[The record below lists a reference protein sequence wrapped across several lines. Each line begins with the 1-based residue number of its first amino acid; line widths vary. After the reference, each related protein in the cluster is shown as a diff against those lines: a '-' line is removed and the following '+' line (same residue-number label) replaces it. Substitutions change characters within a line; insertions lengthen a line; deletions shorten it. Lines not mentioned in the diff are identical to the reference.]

1 MRKLLLLAFIFY
13 TSLISPCFGTT
24 WYAQG
29 AGNMS
34 AVTWN
39 SVSGGGG
46 SNLTW
51 NSQANGDI
59 FESNNYAITVD
70 VDPRGTTLSGTDKV
84 HLKTTGGGGFSV
96 ATSTSPITINAD
108 ITAVATDCLAVSG
121 TANASPALTI
131 VGNIR
136 GGGAP
141 GTEGVVDTHTV
152 GQVVVRGDIT
162 GGTENT
168 TAYGYSWSGAS
179 GSLSITGNVTAQ
191 AASGLNFTGTSAT
204 GVKLTGNAIGSSTN
218 GNSGVLSSYGS
229 GPITIIGNIISGK
242 GVGASGY
249 IIYTPA
255 ATNYILMPK
264 DSSYSP
270 GTIDAHATEMP
281 TNPGV
286 ANVKKGTTYGSYTG
300 TMSSGGGG
308 AWAF

>member
-1 MRKLLLLAFIFY
+1 MKKLFLIIIGLLLCA
-13 TSLISPCFGTT
+13 SPCFGAS

-39 SVSGGGG
+39 SASGGGG

-84 HLKTTGGGGFSV
+84 QLKTTGGGGFSV
-96 ATSTSPITINAD
+96 ATSTSPITIHAD
-108 ITAVATDCLAVSG
+108 IVAGTTDCLTVSG
-121 TANASPALTI
+121 NANASPALTI
-131 VGNIR
+131 VGNIT
-136 GGGAP
+136 GGAAS
-141 GTEGVVDTHTV
+141 GIEGVVDTHTV
-152 GQVVVRGDIT
+152 GTVVVQGNIT
-162 GGTENT
+162 GGTVST
-168 TAYGYSWSGAS
+168 TAYGYNWNGAT
-179 GSLSITGNVTAQ
+179 GSLSITGNVTASV
-191 AASGLNFTGTSAT
+191 ANGLFFSGASTT
-204 GVKLTGNAIGSSTN
+204 GVTVTGNAIGSSTN

-242 GVGASGY
+242 GMGAAGY

-255 ATNYILMPK
+255 ATNYVLFPK
-264 DSSYSP
+264 DSSYTR
-270 GTIDAHATEMP
+270 GTVDAHATEMP

-286 ANVKKGTTYGSYTG
+286 KNVKAGTTYGSFTG
-300 TMSSGGGG
+300 TLSSSGGG